1 MSNISNLNTRN
12 LTPEQQR
19 LVNMYVNQ
27 YNQTNSH
34 IDFLLDMLDE
44 IRAEA
49 FKSKLSTHKNHSNAM
64 RFNDTINSKPIT
76 HIEPGVKVDMRSILN
91 KIDEM
96 KKKINH

>member
-1 MSNISNLNTRN
+1 
-12 LTPEQQR
+12 
-19 LVNMYVNQ
+19 
-27 YNQTNSH
+27 
-34 IDFLLDMLDE
+34 
-44 IRAEA
+44 
-49 FKSKLSTHKNHSNAM
+49 M

>member
-44 IRAEA
+44 IRGNIINIITIL
-49 FKSKLSTHKNHSNAM
+49 FKK
-64 RFNDTINSKPIT
+64 
-76 HIEPGVKVDMRSILN
+76 
-91 KIDEM
+91 
-96 KKKINH
+96 